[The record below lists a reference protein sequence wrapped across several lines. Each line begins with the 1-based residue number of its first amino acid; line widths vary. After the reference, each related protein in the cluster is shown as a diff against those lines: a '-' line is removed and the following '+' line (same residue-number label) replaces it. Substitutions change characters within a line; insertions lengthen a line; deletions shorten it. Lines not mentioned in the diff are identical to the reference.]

1 MSKFPLKI
9 LSALITKIE
18 TEGNVGIGIWLL
30 FEETQNV
37 GEICVK
43 GTEINN
49 YRTCGQEGSKIGFN
63 YLHIP
68 HLILLHLHVL
78 LRLNTT
84 KPFIQNRKVIIN
96 STSYNFECCLK
107 YSNIKDK
114 LFGWKYNNTNNR
126 LLFIIFN
133 LLNDNETIQ
142 YWWHN
147 SMLY

>member
-18 TEGNVGIGIWLL
+18 NDGNVGIGIWLL

-49 YRTCGQEGSKIGFN
+49 YRSCGQEGSKIGFN

-68 HLILLHLHVL
+68 PSHITSSSCIVKIEHHKAVHL
-78 LRLNTT
+78 
-84 KPFIQNRKVIIN
+84 KSK
-96 STSYNFECCLK
+96 K
-107 YSNIKDK
+107 
-114 LFGWKYNNTNNR
+114 
-126 LLFIIFN
+126 
-133 LLNDNETIQ
+133 
-142 YWWHN
+142 
-147 SMLY
+147 

>member
-1 MSKFPLKI
+1 MSSFPLKI

-68 HLILLHLHVL
+68 WLHNDSFRTHLL
-78 LRLNTT
+78 
-84 KPFIQNRKVIIN
+84 
-96 STSYNFECCLK
+96 
-107 YSNIKDK
+107 YSNYKTSKI
-114 LFGWKYNNTNNR
+114 
-126 LLFIIFN
+126 FISYYQWTYSI
-133 LLNDNETIQ
+133 
-142 YWWHN
+142 
-147 SMLY
+147 S

>member
-78 LRLNTT
+78 LKLNTT
-84 KPFIQNRKVIIN
+84 KPFIQNRKSNYQFNIITLN
-96 STSYNFECCLK
+96 AVW
-107 YSNIKDK
+107 NIYIS
-114 LFGWKYNNTNNR
+114 LFGWRYNNTNNR
-126 LLFIIFN
+126 LLFFIIFN
-133 LLNDNETIQ
+133 ILNNNETIQ